1 MLWVYENVKYRYNQD
16 IGKAILNPNS
26 FLIIISII
34 NIASSDFKNLH
45 KKIKKNIAFSK
56 SVNLSFL
63 KENIKGTPLL
73 NKIKKIL
80 HGPIHLS
87 IGSFKGYNNFNLELE
102 NTSNYYI
109 VGIIFNNY
117 LYYPTFLSKFN
128 GLTTENTFFKLLN
141 LLIFKQSLLFF
152 YFLNIKLSFFLV
164 KK

>member
-1 MLWVYENVKYRYNQD
+1 M
-16 IGKAILNPNS
+16 
-26 FLIIISII
+26 
-34 NIASSDFKNLH
+34 
-45 KKIKKNIAFSK
+45 
-56 SVNLSFL
+56 
-63 KENIKGTPLL
+63 

-80 HGPIHLS
+80 YGPIHLS
-87 IGSFKGYNNFNLELE
+87 IGSFKGYNNFTLELE